1 MKSFPPPLTPKEES
15 ELLRRSADG
24 DNEARH
30 ILIERNLRLV
40 AHVIKKY
47 QHLEDDT
54 EDLLSIGTIGLIKAV
69 STFNPDK
76 KARLATYACRC
87 IENELL
93 MMLRTK
99 RKSNR
104 ETSLYEPIGTDRE
117 GNEIRL
123 YDVIESDE
131 EDACM
136 QLALKNDISLLYEK
150 LESVLTDREQLI
162 LKKRYGLY
170 GEKEYTQKEVAAYVP
185 TFREL
190 KKGRFKNSAPAF
202 FLLIFNFCRSRSCLS
217 ILKFMMLLSHRQTGH
232 STQTFLYQKAE
243 CQVPERRYLQSQAP
257 AEFSFSLLAE
267 VPCRIPAALY
277 GSGNSPHKSE
287 TVLPKHK

>member
-15 ELLRRSADG
+15 ELLRRSADS

-93 MMLRTK
+93 MMLRS
-99 RKSNR
+99 RKKLSR
-104 ETSLYEPIGTDRE
+104 EVSLYEPIGQDKE
-117 GNEIRL
+117 GNAIHL
-123 YDVIESDE
+123 LDVIEEKQKDIV
-131 EDACM
+131 EDM
-136 QLALKNDISLLYEK
+136 ELGRNIRRLFSALDHCLS
-150 LESVLTDREQLI
+150 DREYRI
-162 LKKRYGLY
+162 LVMRYGLR
-170 GEKEYTQKEVAAYVP
+170 GQKEHTQQEVGDI
-185 TFREL
+185 L
-190 KKGRFKNSAPAF
+190 G
-202 FLLIFNFCRSRSCLS
+202 ISRSYVSRMEKRALH
-217 ILKFMMLLSHRQTGH
+217 K
-232 STQTFLYQKAE
+232 
-243 CQVPERRYLQSQAP
+243 
-257 AEFSFSLLAE
+257 LASKLRE
-267 VPCRIPAALY
+267 D
-277 GSGNSPHKSE
+277 
-287 TVLPKHK
+287 